1 LLSQAKTGA
10 FTIEME
16 RASGREG
23 VGVPT
28 RVESVGTE
36 EDFAPK
42 AAGDVRFGAACNGE
56 RIDMWPNAQ
65 SINRLYRVSQLCPR
79 TMEQLVLSGV
89 T

>member
-10 FTIEME
+10 FTIETE

-28 RVESVGTE
+28 GAESAGTE
-36 EDFAPK
+36 EDFTPK

-56 RIDMWPNAQ
+56 QNDMRPKSQ
-65 SINRLYRVSQLCPR
+65 SINGLYRVSQLWPR
-79 TMEQLVLSGV
+79 TTEQLVSSGV